1 MPKAT
6 VTRAKL
12 IEGAMQVLSQ
22 EGVAGTTT
30 RKIAEMS
37 GQQVSTLH
45 YHFKNKDELLF
56 AVLDEVA
63 LVLNR
68 YLDDE
73 LKPVPD
79 LVQCVEALIRAVW
92 RLMQRTKGLQILQFE
107 MTLYAVRHA
116 DAAWLAE
123 KQYQGLLDQYERF
136 LSERQASR
144 VDRRRLKV
152 LAQFVIAGLDGI
164 LVQELA
170 YSDEARS
177 NESLECL
184 IEAAQAMASKMV
196 AVGAHKSVSQD
207 ADP

>member
-1 MPKAT
+1 MSKAAA
-6 VTRAKL
+6 TRAKL
-12 IEGAMQVLSQ
+12 IEGAMQVLAQ
-22 EGVAGTTT
+22 NGVAGTTT

-45 YHFKNKDELLF
+45 YHFKDKDELLL
-56 AVLDEVA
+56 AVLGEVA

-92 RLMQRTKGLQILQFE
+92 RLMQRTRDLQILQFE
-107 MTLYAVRHA
+107 MTFYAVRHA

-123 KQYQGLLDQYERF
+123 KQYGGLLVQYERF
-136 LSERQASR
+136 LSERQASE
-144 VDRRRLKV
+144 VDGRQLKI

-170 YSDEARS
+170 YPDDVRS
-177 NESLECL
+177 QESLECL
-184 IEAAQAMASKMV
+184 IDAAQAIARKMIASCKLQ
-196 AVGAHKSVSQD
+196 S
-207 ADP
+207 PT